1 MDEVIF
7 LVQESD
13 EGGYT
18 AQGIGTSIFTE
29 ADTLEDLRQ
38 AVKDA
43 IKCHFDDNKLRLV
56 RLHMIKEEV
65 FAA

>member
-7 LVQESD
+7 LVQGSD

-29 ADTLEDLRQ
+29 SETLDDLRQ

-43 IKCHFDDNKLRLV
+43 IRCHFDENKLRLV
-56 RLHMIKEEV
+56 LWT
-65 FAA
+65 